1 MSSWRGLRR
10 ASLQGWRG
18 GGRSSDSHG
27 RRSSDSHSRRS
38 SDSHGRRHT
47 HNQESPPCRHFQR
60 GTCSY
65 GARCRY
71 SHDRTQDSGTTR
83 DTHANDESETLE
95 QTEARSAYFDWKR
108 LLRLPPSLYGSGLSS
123 LARFWDSAADILDGD
138 GRDWHQM
145 LVRDLVDET
154 SSGRQYINTTIALD
168 VMAEDSTR
176 SIADNFIKVM
186 AHPSL
191 LDCLSVGTYVGE
203 LYHIA
208 SGANGAAALDFIAK
222 YCNGLLSSYER
233 TPRTHTLENI
243 EASLQRTST
252 LVGELLRRRRL
263 AALQDGLTELFVA
276 MDSVADLLNIPGM
289 ASSYTVCTDRIATLR
304 RMVELSAARLTAATD
319 LSNGQSGPVA
329 STASRPSYAFP
340 IELELP
346 SGRHDNDHLDIGRIK
361 IYPTADEVLSTRDDF
376 LPSTDFRQP
385 HFYDDPVQRYLD
397 THFRLLRHD
406 TLRPFVDFL
415 HQVLLSFTDGATPLN
430 VLDGNVRAYIYH
442 GAAISRLLVDDK
454 RGFESHV
461 SFSSPH
467 HLRQKSANE
476 RQAWWEESKRLE
488 QGTMV
493 CFVCAVGGR
502 PTPLLLVVSDKST
515 DPLEDDNL
523 VSDAHRGT
531 ISTRL
536 ATPERKD
543 LELLTCIYHHKINGI
558 LIDLPDLIPATFK
571 PILENLQNMMLS
583 TLPFRTWIIPDLAS
597 TRSPPGVIPPPRY
610 ARRAG
615 FAFHLDSILQD
626 RDGSLT
632 LPATVSKGDTTLLSR
647 LVAETGLDRGQA
659 AALIAALTTEYALL
673 QGPPG
678 TGKSYLGVKLLQ
690 VLLACKQSADLGPIV
705 VICYT
710 NHALDQFLE
719 HLRAVGINGIIR
731 IGGRSRS
738 KDLDDCNLAEVSRRT
753 PKCRSEGQILGKAY
767 SELDEQRRSLGL
779 RLAGL
784 DALRKG
790 PSSRLLK
797 RFLERNHARIHTQF
811 FPDDQEGF
819 VTVGDPISVW
829 LGKRWGPSSVAT
841 SAAATEELR
850 ENLGRRATR
859 DVNSLSRSE
868 RLLLCQSWLD
878 EIRMEQTDSLY
889 EEIRHT
895 EAQRSHIDAVHN
907 EVNRRVLL
915 SANVIG
921 ITTTGLAKDVA
932 TLRHL
937 RAKVVICEEAAEVL
951 EPHLIS
957 ALMPGVEHLIQI
969 GDHQQLRPQIACR
982 DLSMEAPSGELY
994 QLDRSQFERLAVGQP
1009 GLPPFPVAQLN
1020 VQRRMRP
1027 QISQLIRQTMYPRL
1041 EDHDSVKH
1049 LPNVVGMRN
1058 NVFWLT
1064 HNHAEDVAD
1073 EDKRLKSQGNEW
1085 EVAMVLALVRHLVLQ
1100 GVYKATDIAVLTP
1113 YARQLQ
1119 QLRAALARD
1128 FEVFLSEKDEDFLAL
1143 NGNADVE
1150 DSSQPLLEKK
1160 TLANAVRLA
1169 TVDNF
1174 QGEEAKVV
1182 VVSLVRSN
1190 DRRKVGF
1197 LKTSNRINVLLSRA
1211 QHGMYLIGNSDT
1223 YSNIDMWVEVRRQ
1236 LEASN
1241 SIGTAFELCCPRH
1254 VDTPIRC
1261 SEPDDFTR
1269 FSPDGGCSLPC
1280 DRRLDGCG
1288 HQCSAKC
1295 HSETMHN
1302 AFSCI
1307 QRCPR
1312 IRMTCAHSCPR
1323 LCGEACGPCQVPVSD
1338 VPLPCGHRVEKL
1350 RCYQTLDLGKIP
1362 CKALVH
1368 RIVPGCGH
1376 IVEVACSVD
1385 VTATGFK
1392 CPTPCEEA
1400 LPCGHK
1406 CPGSCG
1412 TCVPGENDVITHQPC
1427 SRQCARPYDTCG
1439 HVCKS
1444 KCHSGRPCTPC
1455 AHQCEVRCAHSRC
1468 SLSCQQA
1475 CHPCI
1480 ERCTWSCEHQ
1490 GDCPMPCAA
1499 PCTRLPCNER
1509 CRKTLK
1515 CGHQCPSI
1523 CGEACPE
1530 RYCQACGQHLDAR
1543 VDLLELKDYRD
1554 IDLDENPIVVLGC
1567 NHFFTAESLDGLVN
1581 MNEVYEGD
1589 PLTGRYTSLRKSPAN
1604 LSVPCCPD
1612 CKQPIRQFA
1621 TKRYGRV
1628 INQAV
1633 MDEISS
1639 KFHVDGLRK
1648 LAELESRMQNVADT
1662 LRNSRSDQRLLMRR
1676 IQGDEAVCSEAENL
1690 KRVIRQFCRKISAEQ
1705 QPTKKLLDAVRLA
1718 RRRGDE
1724 GLDEAV
1730 AGLSLDD
1737 PSLPAPV
1744 LDKQIILGGSL
1755 VRLKL
1760 EDIVLGNDF
1769 FVKSRRETSFSAPD
1783 LTSRL
1788 EKTPLFLGECK
1799 VFIEECRQENLPRM
1813 EVQGIAAYAR
1823 VAKSFEGFCHGRP
1836 AETSS
1841 SSPSAQAYIDIARDL
1856 LERASSLCEVPFE
1869 GAKELQTE
1877 IEQISRLYVR
1887 ERYEPVTADE
1897 IAAIKAAMVS
1907 GAAGIATHSGHW
1919 YKCRNGH
1926 TFAIGEC
1933 GMPMERA
1940 RCPECQAPVGG
1951 QNHTLVEGVSRD
1963 TEMER

>member
-1 MSSWRGLRR
+1 MWSSRGSWR
-10 ASLQGWRG
+10 ASPQGWRG
-18 GGRSSDSHG
+18 RGHSSGSHG
-27 RRSSDSHSRRS
+27 RRP
-38 SDSHGRRHT
+38 T

-60 GTCSY
+60 GACSY
-65 GARCRY
+65 GARCRF

-83 DTHANDESETLE
+83 DTHANDEPETLE
-95 QTEARSAYFDWKR
+95 QAEARTAYFDWKR
-108 LLRLPPSLYGSGLSS
+108 LLRLPPSLYGSSLSS
-123 LARFWDSAADILDGD
+123 LAEFWDSAANILDRD

-168 VMAEDSTR
+168 MVTEDRTSR

-208 SGANGAAALDFIAK
+208 GGVNGAAALDFLAK

-233 TPRTHTLENI
+233 TPRIHTLEKI
-243 EASLQRTST
+243 EASLERAST
-252 LVGELLRRRRL
+252 LVGEFLRRRQL

-276 MDSVADLLNIPGM
+276 MDGVADLFNTPETPSRY
-289 ASSYTVCTDRIATLR
+289 AACADRIAALR
-304 RMVELSAARLTAATD
+304 RMVKLSAARLTPATD
-319 LSNGQSGPVA
+319 LSNGQSGSPV
-329 STASRPSYAFP
+329 STASRPTYAFP

-346 SGRHDNDHLDIGRIK
+346 TGRHDNDHFDVGRIK
-361 IYPTADEVLSTRDDF
+361 IYPTVDEILSTRDDF

-385 HFYDDPVQRYLD
+385 HFHDDPVQRYLD

-406 TLRPFVDFL
+406 TFRPFVDFL
-415 HQVLLSFTDGATPLN
+415 HQALLSFTDGASSLD
-430 VLDGNVRAYIYH
+430 VHDGNVRAYVYQ
-442 GAAISRLLVDDK
+442 AATISHLSVDDK

-467 HLRQKSANE
+467 HLRQKSVNE
-476 RQAWWEESKRLE
+476 RQAWWEQSKRLG
-488 QGTMV
+488 QGAMV
-493 CFVCAVGGR
+493 CFVSTVNGR
-502 PTPLLLVVSDKST
+502 PTPLLLIVSDKST
-515 DPLEDDNL
+515 DTSQGNNL
-523 VSDAHRGT
+523 ISEPYRGT
-531 ISTRL
+531 ISTKL
-536 ATPERKD
+536 ATLDRED
-543 LELLTCIYHHKINGI
+543 LELLTRIYHHRINGI

-571 PILENLQNMMLS
+571 PVLENLQDMMLG

-597 TRSPPGVIPPPRY
+597 TQSPPGAIPPPRY
-610 ARRAG
+610 ARKAG
-615 FAFHLDSILQD
+615 FAFRLDPILQD
-626 RDGSLT
+626 EGRSLT
-632 LPATVSKGDTTLLSR
+632 LTATVSKSDTTLLDR

-659 AALIAALTTEYALL
+659 AALVAALTTEYALL

-690 VLLACKQSADLGPIV
+690 VLLACKLSAGLGPIV

-710 NHALDQFLE
+710 NHALDQFLR
-719 HLRAVGINGIIR
+719 HLRAVGVNRIIR

-738 KDLDDCNLAEVSRRT
+738 DDLDDCNLAEVSRRT
-753 PKCRSEGQILGKAY
+753 FKSKGERQILGQAY
-767 SELDEQRRSLGL
+767 SELDEQRISLGH

-784 DALRKG
+784 HALRKQQ
-790 PSSRLLK
+790 SSKLLK
-797 RFLERNHARIHTQF
+797 RFLERSHTQIHAQF
-811 FPDDQEGF
+811 FPDEQEGF

-829 LGKRWGPSSVAT
+829 LGKSWGPSSVAT
-841 SAAATEELR
+841 STAATEKPLED
-850 ENLGRRATR
+850 LGRLATR

-868 RLLLCQSWLD
+868 RRLLYQSWLD
-878 EIRMEQTDSLY
+878 EIRMKQTDSLY

-895 EAQRSHIDAVHN
+895 EAQRSRIDAVHN
-907 EVNRRVLL
+907 ETNRRVLL
-915 SANVIG
+915 SADVIG

-937 RAKVVICEEAAEVL
+937 RAKVVICEEAAEVI

-969 GDHQQLRPQIACR
+969 GDHQQLRPQITCR
-982 DLSMEAPSGELY
+982 ALSMEEPSGELY

-1009 GLPPFPVAQLN
+1009 GLPPLPVAQLN

-1058 NVFWLT
+1058 DVFWLT
-1064 HNHAEDVAD
+1064 HDHAEDVAD
-1073 EDKRLKSQGNEW
+1073 EDKRLKSHGNEW
-1085 EVAMVLALVRHLVLQ
+1085 EVGMVLALVRHLVLQ
-1100 GVYKATDIAVLTP
+1100 GAYKTTDIAVLTP
-1113 YARQLQ
+1113 YARQLE

-1128 FEVFLSEKDEDFLAL
+1128 FEVFLSEKDEDVLAR
-1143 NGNADVE
+1143 NGNADAE
-1150 DSSQPLLEKK
+1150 DSSEPLLEKK
-1160 TLANAVRLA
+1160 KLVNAIRLA

-1190 DRRKVGF
+1190 NRRKVGF

-1211 QHGMYLIGNSDT
+1211 QHGLYLIGNSDT
-1223 YSNIDMWVEVRRQ
+1223 YSNVDMWVEVRRQ
-1236 LEASN
+1236 LEAGN

-1261 SEPDDFTR
+1261 SEPDDFAR

-1295 HSETMHN
+1295 HSEMMHN

-1312 IRMTCAHSCPR
+1312 IRTTCNHSCPR

-1338 VPLPCGHRVEKL
+1338 VPLPCGHRVERL
-1350 RCYQTLDLGKIP
+1350 RCCQTLDVGKIF
-1362 CKALVH
+1362 CKVLVY
-1368 RIVPGCGH
+1368 RSVPECGH

-1385 VTATGFK
+1385 VTAERFK

-1412 TCVPGENDVITHQPC
+1412 TCMPGESGVITHQLC

-1439 HVCKS
+1439 HVCQS

-1455 AHQCEVRCAHSRC
+1455 ARQCEVRCAHSRC

-1480 ERCTWSCEHQ
+1480 ERCAWSCEHQ
-1490 GDCPMPCAA
+1490 GDCSMPCAA
-1499 PCTRLPCNER
+1499 PCTRLPCDER
-1509 CRKTLK
+1509 CRKALK

-1523 CGEACPE
+1523 CGETCPE
-1530 RYCQACGQHLDAR
+1530 GYCQACGQHADAR

-1554 IDLDENPIVVLGC
+1554 INLDETPIVVLGC
-1567 NHFFTAESLDGLVN
+1567 NHFFTAESLDGSVN
-1581 MNEVYEGD
+1581 MNEVYAGD
-1589 PLTGRYTSLRKSPAN
+1589 PLTGHYTGLRESPAN

-1621 TKRYGRV
+1621 TKRYGRA

-1639 KFHVDGLRK
+1639 KFHVNGLRK
-1648 LAELESRMQNVADT
+1648 LAELESRMQDVADA
-1662 LRNSRSDQRLLMRR
+1662 LRNSRLGRHPLMWRLRS
-1676 IQGDEAVCSEAENL
+1676 DEAVYSEAENL
-1690 KRVIRQFCRKISAEQ
+1690 GRDIRQFCRKISAEQ
-1705 QPTKKLLDAVRLA
+1705 QPTKKT
-1718 RRRGDE
+1718 RRRR
-1724 GLDEAV
+1724 
-1730 AGLSLDD
+1730 SSRQKTCRWK
-1737 PSLPAPV
+1737 PRR
-1744 LDKQIILGGSL
+1744 GGGRTQL
-1755 VRLKL
+1755 
-1760 EDIVLGNDF
+1760 
-1769 FVKSRRETSFSAPD
+1769 RRSHP
-1783 LTSRL
+1783 
-1788 EKTPLFLGECK
+1788 
-1799 VFIEECRQENLPRM
+1799 I
-1813 EVQGIAAYAR
+1813 
-1823 VAKSFEGFCHGRP
+1823 
-1836 AETSS
+1836 SS
-1841 SSPSAQAYIDIARDL
+1841 CA
-1856 LERASSLCEVPFE
+1856 
-1869 GAKELQTE
+1869 
-1877 IEQISRLYVR
+1877 
-1887 ERYEPVTADE
+1887 
-1897 IAAIKAAMVS
+1897 
-1907 GAAGIATHSGHW
+1907 
-1919 YKCRNGH
+1919 
-1926 TFAIGEC
+1926 
-1933 GMPMERA
+1933 
-1940 RCPECQAPVGG
+1940 
-1951 QNHTLVEGVSRD
+1951 
-1963 TEMER
+1963 